1 MAQNIFVDFGSKKLF
16 IGKNTPA
23 GNFELVGELN
33 GFNASAIILPEY
45 ILRSNTKLSDSQK
58 TRMLANFNTNFD
70 YKANE
75 KYSNYKK
82 WESFKMGDV
91 EQQNDITYLDRVKWD
106 VIRPSILG
114 TLKKSKTAEFL
125 NKFKKVGE
133 KANLKCTKENYEKI
147 FRKLLDTF
155 TI

>member
-16 IGKNTPA
+16 IGKNTP
-23 GNFELVGELN
+23 GSNFELVGELD
-33 GFNASAIILPEY
+33 GFNASAIIHPEY
-45 ILRSNTKLSDSQK
+45 ILRSNTKLSNSQK
-58 TRMLANFNTNFD
+58 TRMLANFNTRFD

-82 WESFKMGDV
+82 WESFKMGDI
-91 EQQNDITYLDRVKWD
+91 EQQGDTTYLDWVNWD

-114 TLKKSKTAEFL
+114 TLKKSKTEEFL

-133 KANLKCTKENYEKI
+133 TANLKCTKENYEKI

-155 TI
+155 II